1 MAMATLG
8 LLGQLPSRSLLILV
22 LFCTCNTTPSN
33 KIIADRDTLTLVNK
47 RGFYLYRDLP
57 FSGMIFQLDKNRDTL
72 SIENYQDGLSHGV
85 FKRFYPKNIV
95 FEKRSYN
102 KGSKEGVHLGYW
114 KNGSLAFAYNLKNDI
129 YHGTL
134 KEWTKSGQI
143 IKSLNYINGQE
154 FGHQQLW
161 YDNGE
166 IRSNYII
173 KNNRRY
179 GLLGTKNCVNVSDSI
194 Q

>member
-1 MAMATLG
+1 
-8 LLGQLPSRSLLILV
+8 
-22 LFCTCNTTPSN
+22 
-33 KIIADRDTLTLVNK
+33 
-47 RGFYLYRDLP
+47 
-57 FSGMIFQLDKNRDTL
+57 MIFQLDKNRDTL
-72 SIENYQDGLSHGV
+72 SIENYQVGLSHGV

-95 FEKRSYN
+95 FEKRSYY

>member
-1 MAMATLG
+1 M
-8 LLGQLPSRSLLILV
+8 
-22 LFCTCNTTPSN
+22 
-33 KIIADRDTLTLVNK
+33 
-47 RGFYLYRDLP
+47 
-57 FSGMIFQLDKNRDTL
+57 
-72 SIENYQDGLSHGV
+72 
-85 FKRFYPKNIV
+85 
-95 FEKRSYN
+95 
-102 KGSKEGVHLGYW
+102 
-114 KNGSLAFAYNLKNDI
+114 AFAYNLKNDI

>member
-1 MAMATLG
+1 MATLG
-8 LLGQLPSRSLLILV
+8 LLGRLPNRCLFLLL

-33 KIIADRDTLTLVNK
+33 KIFANRDTLTLIK
-47 RGFYLYRDLP
+47 KKGFYLYNGLP
-57 FSGMIFQLDKNRDTL
+57 FSGTVFRLDNNKDTL
-72 SIENYQDGLSHGV
+72 SIENYQEGFSHGV
-85 FKRFYPKNIV
+85 FKRFYPNNVV
-95 FEKRSYN
+95 FEKRRYN
-102 KGSKEGVHLGYW
+102 NGEKEGVHLGYW
-114 KNGSLAFAYNLKNDI
+114 ENGSLAFAYNLKNDV

-143 IKSLNYINGQE
+143 IKSLNYTNGQE
-154 FGHQQLW
+154 SGHQQLW

-173 KNNRRY
+173 KNDRRY

>member
-1 MAMATLG
+1 MATLEH
-8 LLGQLPSRSLLILV
+8 LGQLPNRCLLIIV
-22 LFCTCNTTPSN
+22 LFYTCNTTPSH
-33 KIIADRDTLTLVNK
+33 KIFADRDTLLLVK
-47 RGFYLYRDLP
+47 KKGLYLYNDIP
-57 FSGMIFQLDKNRDTL
+57 FSGTIFRLDNNQDTL
-72 SIENYQDGLSHGV
+72 AIENYREGLSHGV
-85 FKRFYPKNIV
+85 FMRFYPNNVI
-95 FEKRSYN
+95 FEKRGYN
-102 KGSKEGVHLGYW
+102 YGKKEGIHLGYW
-114 KNGSLAFAYNLKNDI
+114 ENGSLAFEYNLKNDV

-143 IKSLNYINGQE
+143 IKFLNYLNGQE
-154 FGHQQLW
+154 SGHQQLW
-161 YDNGE
+161 YNNGE

>member
-8 LLGQLPSRSLLILV
+8 LPGQLPSRCILLIV

-33 KIIADRDTLTLVNK
+33 KIFADRDTLTLVK
-47 RGFYLYRDLP
+47 KKGLYLYNDLH
-57 FSGMIFQLDKNRDTL
+57 FSGTVFRLDNNQDTL
-72 SIENYQDGLSHGV
+72 SIENYQEGLSHGI
-85 FKRFYPKNIV
+85 FKRFYPNNII
-95 FEKRSYN
+95 FEKRRY
-102 KGSKEGVHLGYW
+102 KYGKKEGVHLGYW
-114 KNGSLAFAYNLKNDI
+114 ENGSLAFAYNLKNDV

-143 IKSLNYINGQE
+143 IKSLNYLNGQE
-154 FGHQQLW
+154 SGHQQLW
-161 YDNGE
+161 YNDGE
-166 IRSNYII
+166 IKSNYII